1 MNVLSLF
8 SGIGGFDLGFVNAGF
23 DVIYAI
29 ESDPQAARIFSKNFP
44 ETKVINADIQT
55 VQTTQISQDIDVII
69 GGSPCQGYSVAGKRN
84 PNDPRNHLI
93 FDYVRFVLELLP
105 KYFVF
110 ENVPLVTKSDNF
122 NKFLEILSEEYDIE
136 YKILDASDYGVPQFR
151 KRLIAMGTRFD
162 MRSPQF
168 PKPMENKVT
177 LEMAISDLPNIE
189 DIEELNYK
197 DSVFIEHG
205 EPTYYYLKLNG
216 LLDNN
221 RLLTCSMKT
230 RHDYSTKKHFERM
243 IPGEPDTDRRF
254 KPFYDR
260 PSPTVITHRKL
271 VHPIYNR
278 FLTTREAA
286 RVQSF
291 PDWFLFD
298 SNLSTGYRQV
308 GNAIPPMLA
317 ESIAREISKVI
328 I

>member
-8 SGIGGFDLGFVNAGF
+8 SGVGGFDLGFVNGGF
-23 DVIYAI
+23 DVVCAI
-29 ESDPQAARIFSKNFP
+29 ESYRQAAKMFSKNFP
-44 ETKVINADIQT
+44 KTKVINADIQT
-55 VQTTQISQDIDVII
+55 IQTTQISQDVDVII
-69 GGSPCQGYSVAGKRN
+69 GGSPCQGYSIAGKQN

-110 ENVPLVTKSDNF
+110 ENVPPVTKSDNF
-122 NKFLEILSEEYDIE
+122 NKFLEILSEEYDID

-151 KRLIAMGTRFD
+151 KRLIAIGTRFD
-162 MRSPQF
+162 MRSPNF
-168 PKPMENKVT
+168 PEPMENKVT
-177 LEMAISDLPNIE
+177 LEMAIGDLPNIE
-189 DIEELNYK
+189 DIDELNYK
-197 DSVFIEHG
+197 DSIFIGHG
-205 EPTYYYLKLNG
+205 EPTDYSLKLNG
-216 LLDNN
+216 FLGSE

-230 RHDYSTKKHFERM
+230 RHDYFTKKHFAKM
-243 IPGEPDTDRRF
+243 IPGEPDTDRRV
-254 KPFYDR
+254 KPFCDR
-260 PSPTVITHRKL
+260 PLPTVITHRKL

-298 SNLSTGYRQV
+298 SNLSTGYRQL
-308 GNAIPPMLA
+308 GNAVPPLLA
-317 ESIAREISKVI
+317 QVIAEEISKVI